1 MYKTI
6 NDLPRIIDEANRF
19 VMENDR
25 SLYDPFLRVIE
36 QYCID
41 NAVLIGGMVG
51 TDLLINKPLSKD
63 SYQWELFADD
73 TYNVARR
80 LADELYKVKSP
91 HIDSR
96 LIALRTDIKHRE
108 FTIMVNLRMVA
119 KIHNLDRYRG
129 LKLYD
134 LMGPAARTGYFT
146 KNIVKL
152 IPEEIQII
160 ELYRSLYSPGR
171 FDRWEM
177 CLNAENIIYGLIKET
192 LGAKAAIRVEGG
204 ARESRHNVA
213 AITDVLMKKLIAKSD
228 YVIIGDFATTLYGSA
243 PKLTR
248 LQFLISEPIDVFI
261 VTLRHVVTKHF
272 PNIPPE
278 SIIYVKYPVCLP
290 TDFQIAKYTIY
301 IQREGGQDSVADLYN
316 SPAYELIPFR
326 MKNNMKYGNP
336 YVVLRFRFIE
346 LWILKLIANIDKN
359 SQNFL
364 AAKMKDLINTIEVV
378 RNYILEADP
387 AELFQ
392 LEDYVGVY
400 RDEDVVKKKS
410 LQRFPLY
417 YPYKAELAATSST
430 DITVDL
436 AADADV
442 KPIDV

>member
-1 MYKTI
+1 M
-6 NDLPRIIDEANRF
+6 NPRQAWIFTHHAPR
-19 VMENDR
+19 
-25 SLYDPFLRVIE
+25 
-36 QYCID
+36 
-41 NAVLIGGMVG
+41 
-51 TDLLINKPLSKD
+51 
-63 SYQWELFADD
+63 ELFSGYGRLDAGRDLV
-73 TYNVARR
+73 VAVDGGLERVHG
-80 LADELYKVKSP
+80 LG
-91 HIDSR
+91 
-96 LIALRTDIKHRE
+96 LRPD
-108 FTIMVNLRMVA
+108 
-119 KIHNLDRYRG
+119 
-129 LKLYD
+129 
-134 LMGPAARTGYFT
+134 
-146 KNIVKL
+146 
-152 IPEEIQII
+152 
-160 ELYRSLYSPGR
+160 
-171 FDRWEM
+171 
-177 CLNAENIIYGLIKET
+177 
-192 LGAKAAIRVEGG
+192 
-204 ARESRHNVA
+204 
-213 AITDVLMKKLIAKSD
+213 
-228 YVIIGDFATTLYGSA
+228 VIIGDFATTLYGSA